1 MSKNAD
7 LLALIGRILMASLTL
22 VSGTG
27 KILAPAATV
36 AYMGSLGI
44 PAPSISIWI
53 AVAIEIGGSLLLIF
67 GWQTRAVAVLMS
79 VFAMTTA
86 WYYHRN
92 ISDPNMLFH
101 FMKNVAVMGGY
112 FQLMAFGAGRYSLDA
127 RRVGGA

>member
-7 LLALIGRILMASLTL
+7 LLALIGRILMTSLIL

-36 AYMGSLGI
+36 AYMDSLGI
-44 PAPSISIWI
+44 PAPAISIWI
-53 AVAIEIGGSLLLIF
+53 AAAIEVGGGLLLIL
-67 GWQTRAVAVLMS
+67 GWQTRALAVLLS
-79 VFAMTTA
+79 VFAVVTA
-86 WYYHRN
+86 YYYHRN
-92 ISDPNMLFH
+92 ISDPNQLFH
-101 FMKNVAVMGGY
+101 FMKNMAVTGGF